1 MAHLN
6 QQQIESLE
14 GQIAARRRELAA
26 EIRAALEQ
34 SEEQRYKDLAGM
46 VADVGDAS
54 LANMLIDLDTVI
66 IERHVH
72 ELRDL
77 EAARERIGDASFG
90 ICVDCGDEI
99 PYARLEALVTAQ
111 RCVRCQDRREKSS
124 AGEPLPRL

>member
-14 GQIAARRRELAA
+14 KQIAARRRELAA

-34 SEEQRYKDLAGM
+34 SEEQRYKDLAGI

-54 LANMLIDLDTVI
+54 LANMLIDLDTAI

-77 EAARERIGDASFG
+77 EAARERIAGDSFG
-90 ICVDCGDEI
+90 ICVDCGAEI

-111 RCVRCQDRREKSS
+111 RCVRCQDRREKSN